1 MVFVTGDL
9 HSTHDIGK
17 LSTKKFPQQKELS
30 KDDYLIVC
38 GDFGLVWDGE
48 KEDRYWQ
55 KWLAQRNFTTLW
67 VDGNHE
73 NFELLAKY
81 PKIEMFGGMV
91 QEIQPSVYH
100 LLRGQVY
107 MIGGK
112 KIFTMGG
119 ASSHD
124 KWCRVEHLSWWREE
138 LPSTAEMERGLDAL
152 KANDWKVDYVISHCG
167 PESVQRLISREYEN
181 DALTRYFDV
190 LKEKLEYERWYCGHY
205 HINRNF
211 ESDRLTVLYNEIRP
225 LGEIA

>member
-107 MIGGK
+107 MIGRK